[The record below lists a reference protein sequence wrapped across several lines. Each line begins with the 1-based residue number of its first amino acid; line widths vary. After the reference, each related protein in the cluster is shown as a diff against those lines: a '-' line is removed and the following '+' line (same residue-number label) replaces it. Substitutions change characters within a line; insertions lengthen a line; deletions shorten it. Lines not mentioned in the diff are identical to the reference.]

1 MEEDRKQGEQFAF
14 QRKEGKKE
22 GRCGLHNLDL
32 SRMLI
37 RRSLIFPQILSAA
50 HLSVFWNVTH
60 FPKL

>member
-1 MEEDRKQGEQFAF
+1 MEEDRKQGGQLAF
-14 QRKEGKKE
+14 QRKEGRKE
-22 GRCGLHNLDL
+22 GVGHSLDL

-37 RRSLIFPQILSAA
+37 RRSLILPQILSAV